1 MQPPHSVAHDRALG
15 RALVWLRRDLRVE
28 DHAALYHALTAARQ
42 VWCAF
47 VFDRAILDALPR
59 ADRRVEFIRDS
70 LVEVD
75 GNMGM
80 LLADLING
88 IDLGTTEQVQVLGA
102 DLYQELKDFLHS
114 PAHNN

>member
-1 MQPPHSVAHDRALG
+1 MFNPLSPRTQLISTLSRIRHEWQD
-15 RALVWLRRDLRVE
+15 
-28 DHAALYHALTAARQ
+28 AAGSN
-42 VWCAF
+42 
-47 VFDRAILDALPR
+47 
-59 ADRRVEFIRDS
+59 S